1 VLAEEAEPVLLRLAS
16 ELRAAGLRVGVYL
29 GGSGK
34 IAKQL
39 KWANDQRARYA
50 ALLGRRELAENM
62 ATVRDMTSG
71 EQHQVPLTEAADWLR
86 AHVAR

>member
-1 VLAEEAEPVLLRLAS
+1 
-16 ELRAAGLRVGVYL
+16 VYL

-50 ALLGRRELAENM
+50 VLLGPRELAENM

-71 EQHQVPLTEAADWLR
+71 EQHQIRLIEAAGWLR
-86 AHVAR
+86 AHAGR